1 MSSQSKWKLLAVL
14 IVASALLGVVG
25 WQQFTPK
32 PAPPTT
38 IITVTPTATTVT
50 GSQTIVVPQRQTE
63 WIRIGEV
70 KPLNYYLTLLEANGT
85 LPYVQLAKELR
96 KLPDLTN
103 VTAVAKITY
112 LALNASNPEV
122 KEALELMLKGGTPDP
137 RDFSYAVPNYNT
149 ELQVLYWLACQN
161 EFKKDDTLALAIA
174 MVNGVWIT
182 VGEEQVQKATRRDAD
197 ELLLFFRETNELQ
210 RRQSTPLLY
219 DYPLEAMLCL
229 VWTAGQNL
237 NNGPH
242 GLFSSNPYFRDRPH
256 MRVTLKD
263 YEWVTLSVKGLRD
276 ARDIVW
282 NQAWVRKDYVQTFL
296 TIETHFRS
304 VDRSGGPNWVGGW
317 LAYDTKEKM
326 EIHGEIVPIHN
337 INNPDFE
344 IEYYL
349 RTGKGIGVCDDQA
362 NMVEAMC
369 KSWGISTTTMYRM
382 WGGASGV
389 GHTHAICF
397 DPLSRTWLGS
407 KGQLSVNRY
416 ATDLNNKVAMYLT
429 KPPWNQ
435 SKILEWKADPFVPT
449 YHMSKIYY
457 SNLNI
462 TAQEVLDAFSKGI
475 ASSQMKQW
483 LLYS

>member
-1 MSSQSKWKLLAVL
+1 MAQRKKWNLLAAVV
-14 IVASALLGVVG
+14 ISVAILGGVVS
-25 WQQFTPK
+25 WQQFTLKPVPPK
-32 PAPPTT
+32 T
-38 IITVTPTATTVT
+38 ITVTPTATTVT
-50 GSQTIVVPQRQTE
+50 GTQMTAVP
-63 WIRIGEV
+63 IGS
-70 KPLNYYLTLLEANGT
+70 LNYYLSLLESNGNQ
-85 LPYVQLAKELR
+85 PYVQLAKELR
-96 KLPDLTN
+96 RLPDATN
-103 VTAVAKITY
+103 TTAIAKITY
-112 LALNASNPEV
+112 LALNATNPEV
-122 KEALELMLKGGTPDP
+122 KEAFELMIKGGSPDQ
-137 RDFSYAVPNYNT
+137 RDFKYSVPDYNT

-174 MVNGVWIT
+174 MVNGLWIT
-182 VGEEQVQKATRRDAD
+182 IGEDQVQKATQIDAS

-210 RRQSTPLLY
+210 RRQSTSLLG

-256 MRVTLKD
+256 TRVALKD

-304 VDRSGGPNWVGGW
+304 IDKSGGPNWVGGW
-317 LAYDTKEKM
+317 LAYETKEKM
-326 EIHGEIVPIHN
+326 EIHGEVVPIHN

-382 WGGASGV
+382 WGGTSGV
-389 GHTHAICF
+389 GHTHAVCF
-397 DPLSRTWLGS
+397 DPLSKMWRGS

-416 ATDLNNKVAMYLT
+416 ATDLSNKVAMYLT
-429 KPPWNQ
+429 KPPWNH

-449 YHMSKIYY
+449 YHMSRIYY

-462 TAQEVLDAFSKGI
+462 TAQEVLDTFSKG
-475 ASSQMKQW
+475 ATSALMRQW